1 MAVRGYARIFE
12 APLIGGT
19 DTHQDAARRERNP
32 LGPGVQLEGEDVHA
46 VDGQSG
52 TVELAAARHDRRWPD
67 ATPAPRRQE
76 YGHAAVPI
84 VTRGAIV
91 ISGITTLGSRVT
103 RNSAASATSLASS
116 QAEASPVTCATMGDR
131 VMPGKIALTAMLS
144 SRRSLAALHVN
155 P

>member
-52 TVELAAARHDRRWPD
+52 TVELAAARHDRRGADP
-67 ATPAPRRQE
+67 TPGPRPQE
-76 YGHAAVPI
+76 DGHAAGPHL
-84 VTRGAIV
+84 TRRARSD
-91 ISGITTLGSRVT
+91 SGITTLG
-103 RNSAASATSLASS
+103 
-116 QAEASPVTCATMGDR
+116 
-131 VMPGKIALTAMLS
+131 
-144 SRRSLAALHVN
+144 
-155 P
+155 